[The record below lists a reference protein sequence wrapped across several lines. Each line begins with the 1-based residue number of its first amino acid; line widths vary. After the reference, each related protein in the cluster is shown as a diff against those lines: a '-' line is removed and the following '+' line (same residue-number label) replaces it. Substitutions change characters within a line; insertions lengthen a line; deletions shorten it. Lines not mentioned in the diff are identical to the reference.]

1 MLRGMTAHGK
11 PRVKQLSRPP
21 TGTVRTPDG
30 VDISADMHEH
40 FVVLLETI
48 GDGLWRALD
57 LQSKREVEAH
67 YRAWTR

>member
-1 MLRGMTAHGK
+1 MTAHGK

-21 TGTVRTPDG
+21 AGTVLTNGG
-30 VDISADMHEH
+30 VDISSAMNER

-48 GDGLWRALD
+48 GDGMWRALD
-57 LQSKREVEAH
+57 LVSKQEIHAH

>member
-1 MLRGMTAHGK
+1 MTVPGK

-21 TGTVRTPDG
+21 AGTVLSQSG
-30 VDISADMHEH
+30 VDISATMHEH

-48 GDGLWRALD
+48 GDGMWRALD
-57 LQSKREVEAH
+57 LHSKQEIRAH